1 MIGRTKVLWVGEA
14 PESQIV
20 LEFRNRNL
28 SVEAVGDGGVS
39 AITFAQSCG
48 IVYRFSSSTLTATRK
63 FFAQTISAASDH
75 GLYVYLLADDDTI
88 QSHISGFIGDYKI
101 ELRRRTAPVA
111 AHELPEAIARHEP
124 GPGYNDALEI
134 KLDDGTQALTP
145 EETVLLKRAFGD
157 CIRISLRPLVGGLSA
172 NVFVAYAI
180 FRDSLVGPRPLPF
193 FVKIDDRLKIAKERS
208 NYQLYA
214 SHFIPF
220 NLRPNLD
227 LLRCIE
233 ASKSGVLVGNFVD
246 RSESLWDVVRRG
258 QGQAAIHSLFEE
270 ALRGWWIQAFCE
282 PPTIIERPVAAGLGG
297 AKAFD
302 YSRVRDSHLAFAKNF
317 GILAAP
323 IELWESLI
331 GLKEQKYRAAPIHGD
346 LHGKN
351 VRVRGGDAIVIDL
364 ASITTGPLV
373 ADLAALETW
382 LAFELP
388 PTSSGDRRD
397 DDVERDEWQR
407 IVDKLY
413 APAVFA
419 AVPPPATELFELEW
433 LWTCVRQLRAMVD
446 PIQLCETEYQS
457 AVAVYLLR
465 RTMWEGVD
473 VADSYRRGYAY
484 VLAARLIDDLVSR
497 EKAKCAPAT

>member
-14 PESQIV
+14 PEPQMV
-20 LEFRNRNL
+20 LEFQNRNL
-28 SVEAVGDGGVS
+28 LVEAVGDASVS
-39 AITFAQSCG
+39 PVRFAQSCG
-48 IVYRFSSSTLTATRK
+48 IVYRFSSSTLTSTRK
-63 FFAQTISAASDH
+63 LFAETSAAASDH
-75 GLYVYLLADDDTI
+75 GLCVYLLADDDTI
-88 QSHISGFIGDYKI
+88 QSHISVVLADNKM

-124 GPGYNDALEI
+124 GPAYNDSLEI
-134 KLDDGTQALTP
+134 KLDDVTRALTP
-145 EETVLLKRAFGD
+145 EEIVLLKRSFGD
-157 CIRISLRPLVGGLSA
+157 CIRISLRPLVGGRSA
-172 NVFVAYAI
+172 NVFVAYAV

-193 FVKIDDRLKIAKERS
+193 FVKIDDRLTIANERS
-208 NYQLYA
+208 NYGLYA

-233 ASKSGVLVGNFVD
+233 ASRSGILVGNFVD
-246 RSESLWDVVRRG
+246 RSESLWDVVCRG

-270 ALRGWWIQAFCE
+270 ALRGWRVQAFCE
-282 PPTIIERPVAAGLGG
+282 PPTIIEKSVAAALRD

-302 YSRVRDSHLAFAKNF
+302 YSRVKASHLTFAKSF
-317 GILAAP
+317 GILATP

-331 GLKEQKYRAAPIHGD
+331 GLTEQKYRAAPMHGD
-346 LHGKN
+346 LHGNN
-351 VRVRGGDAIVIDL
+351 VRVRGNDAILIDL

-382 LAFELP
+382 LAFAVP
-388 PTSSGDRRD
+388 SSGSDNHRD
-397 DDVERDEWQR
+397 DDAERAKWQEV
-407 IVDKLY
+407 VDGLFE
-413 APAVFA
+413 PAAFA
-419 AVPPPATELFELEW
+419 AVPLPATESFDLEW
-433 LWTCVRQLRAMVD
+433 LWTCVRQLRSMVD

-465 RTMWEGVD
+465 RTMWEGENV
-473 VADSYRRGYAY
+473 VDSYRRGYAY
-484 VLAARLIDDLVSR
+484 VLAARLIDDLASR